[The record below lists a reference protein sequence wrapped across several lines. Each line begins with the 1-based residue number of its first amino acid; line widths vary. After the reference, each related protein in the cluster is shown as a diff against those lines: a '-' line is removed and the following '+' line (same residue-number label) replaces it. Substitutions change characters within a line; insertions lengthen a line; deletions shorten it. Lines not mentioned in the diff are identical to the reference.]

1 MQTDPIADLFSQIRN
16 ALAKNKPFIEVPH
29 SGIKQAV
36 AELLKN
42 EGYLTSLFVSDDNS
56 SPKKTLKI
64 TLKYNQGKP
73 VISHLRRI
81 SKPGQRIY
89 LNSRDLPHVLN
100 GFGIAVVST
109 SKGLMTAHQARAMKI
124 GGEVICEV
132 Y

>member
-29 SGIKQAV
+29 SGIKQAI

-42 EGYLTSLFVSDDNS
+42 EGYLTSIFVSDNP
-56 SPKKTLKI
+56 PKKTLKI
-64 TLKYNQGKP
+64 TLKYDQEKP

-109 SKGLMTAHQARAMKI
+109 SKGLMTAHQAKAMKI